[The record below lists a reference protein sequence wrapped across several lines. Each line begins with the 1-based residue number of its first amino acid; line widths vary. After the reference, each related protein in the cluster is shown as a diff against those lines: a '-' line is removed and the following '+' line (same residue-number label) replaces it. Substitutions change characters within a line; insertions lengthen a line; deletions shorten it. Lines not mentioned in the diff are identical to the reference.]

1 MPAKLLLVGCGLTSA
16 LTASLLSKTTSLE
29 LTIWEK
35 ARGVGQS
42 ANSGGFG
49 FLRVQSFFLFFLA
62 RHGEVAPCV
71 VVSRS
76 HVSTQGQWLGGRT
89 SPRTLKKRSR
99 SLSS

>member
-49 FLRVQSFFLFFLA
+49 FLRVQSFFLFFWLVMVRWHLA
-62 RHGEVAPCV
+62 WLSHEAMCRRRGSGSVAEPA
-71 VVSRS
+71 
-76 HVSTQGQWLGGRT
+76 
-89 SPRTLKKRSR
+89 PEP
-99 SLSS
+99 